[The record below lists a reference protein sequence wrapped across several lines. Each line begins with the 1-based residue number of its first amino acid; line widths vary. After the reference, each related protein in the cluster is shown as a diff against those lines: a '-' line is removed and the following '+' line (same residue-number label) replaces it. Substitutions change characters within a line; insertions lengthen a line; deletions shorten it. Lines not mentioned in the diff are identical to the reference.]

1 MPVWGCWSTVS
12 QECDAI
18 LKNRKRFSWNG
29 KKTLTWRWQNGGRA
43 RNRSFFS
50 KVQSQ
55 TWTNK
60 SRRKWKT
67 VTESLSTSSLIVVE
81 QTKKASDSESAL
93 LSFIRKRE
101 NSHPLGCLVIW
112 GTFLHFLSK
121 EQLFCLQMRKFI
133 CKTVTV
139 AINVKTSMRVP
150 YMLLRTIQKQQ
161 QKRSV

>member
-67 VTESLSTSSLIVVE
+67 VTESLSISSLIVVE

-93 LSFIRKRE
+93 LSFIRKGKIPTRQAVLSSE
-101 NSHPLGCLVIW
+101 AP
-112 GTFLHFLSK
+112 FLHFLRK
-121 EQLFCLQMRKFI
+121 EQPFCLQMRKFI
-133 CKTVTV
+133 CKRVTV

-150 YMLLRTIQKQQ
+150 YMLLRTIQKQ
-161 QKRSV
+161 